1 MPGTIHTRKD
11 ETKMQTDLRNHG
23 KRISMKWLKDGW
35 QLYLLILPAII
46 YVLLMNYLPL
56 FGVQI
61 AFKNYR
67 PSRGILGSPWAGLKY
82 FKQFI
87 DYPNFWLII
96 SNTLRISL
104 YNLLTFPCAVVFALL
119 LNEIR
124 NTTLKKSIQMVT
136 YAPHFMSTVV
146 VCSMVLLFLRKDSG
160 MINNL
165 LSLLGLERQEFINV
179 PNYFEDIYVWS
190 GVWQNLGWNSI
201 IYISALSGVSNDQV
215 EAARIDGANRLDII
229 RHINIPSIMP
239 TIVIMLILACGNILS
254 VGFEK
259 TFLLQKSL
267 NLSRSQVI
275 STYTYE
281 VGLKSAQY
289 SYSSAIGLFN
299 TVVNF
304 LMLILVNAISRR
316 VSDVSIW

>member
-1 MPGTIHTRKD
+1 
-11 ETKMQTDLRNHG
+11 MQTDLREHG
-23 KRISMKWLKDGW
+23 KRTRMKWLRDGW

-67 PSRGILGSPWAGLKY
+67 PSKGILGSEWAGLKY

-87 DYPNFWLII
+87 NFPNFWLII
-96 SNTLRISL
+96 GNTLRISL
-104 YNLLTFPCAVVFALL
+104 YNLLTFPCAVIFALL

-124 NTTLKKSIQMVT
+124 STKLKKSIQMVT

-146 VCSMVLLFLRKDSG
+146 VCSMVLLFLRQDSG
-160 MINNL
+160 VINNL
-165 LSLLGLERQEFINV
+165 LSLLGFERQEFINV

-201 IYISALSGVSNDQV
+201 IYISALSSVSNDQV
-215 EAARIDGANRLDII
+215 EAARIDGANRVDII

-289 SYSSAIGLFN
+289 SYSAAIGLFN

-304 LMLILVNAISRR
+304 VMLIAVNAISRR